1 MTQLLTNHII
11 PPDLG
16 GKFAWV
22 SPGVS
27 FFEYKTN
34 EKKIRKQPVYR
45 ATVCRDCTLNKNTN
59 YSHVNVL

>member
-1 MTQLLTNHII
+1 MMTQLLTNYII

-22 SPGVS
+22 SPGIS

-34 EKKIRKQPVYR
+34 EKKIQKRPVYR
-45 ATVCRDCTLNKNTN
+45 AIL
-59 YSHVNVL
+59 